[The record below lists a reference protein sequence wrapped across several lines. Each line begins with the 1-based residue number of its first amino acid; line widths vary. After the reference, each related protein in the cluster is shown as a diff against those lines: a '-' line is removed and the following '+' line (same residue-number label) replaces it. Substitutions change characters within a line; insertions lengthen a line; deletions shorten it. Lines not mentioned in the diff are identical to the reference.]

1 MSKETTP
8 DKTALTAMVKS
19 SLKKAETVV
28 KNQKRANSGVLI
40 TSFTFS
46 AIATLVAGI
55 TSAAGPVIGS
65 GIEGWRAACILA
77 AFLSFASTLITGV
90 SQQLRI
96 NDKLEEASLC
106 AAKLRALDIGLAIGS
121 RPWELATRE
130 FEEIVTAYPQVAR

>member
-1 MSKETTP
+1 MDAETAL
-8 DKTALTAMVKS
+8 DKTALTALVKS
-19 SLKKAETVV
+19 SLKNAEKVV
-28 KNQKRANSGVLI
+28 TKQKRTNSGTLI

-77 AFLSFASTLITGV
+77 AALSFASTIITGL
-90 SQQLRI
+90 SQQLKI

-106 AAKLRALDIGLAIGS
+106 AAKLRALDIGLTVGS
-121 RPWELATRE
+121 RPWDLATRE
-130 FEEIVTAYPQVAR
+130 YEEIVKTYPQLIS